1 MTTVSSVQPW
11 QLRELN
17 QSGIR
22 RLKLVDATSLLYVPG
37 VGLVPQK
44 SFEFFEFIFPAD
56 LSCQASF
63 ERKVTESL
71 SGYWSQLVSYSL
83 PHLSDELAQWVG
95 AKEKT
100 QWCVLT
106 EDYNGVPRMFGGMFE
121 GLNLAFQGNTG
132 SGPKDVNPLT
142 FSFSGDQLAPYIYL
156 ASYEDS
162 VLFPAGGFSYGF
174 SIGFNS

>member
-22 RLKLVDATSLLYVPG
+22 RLKLVEADALLYLPP

-44 SFEFFEFIFPAD
+44 SFEFFEFIFPVD
-56 LSCQASF
+56 IPCQASF
-63 ERKVTESL
+63 EKKVTESL
-71 SGYWSQLVSYSL
+71 SGYWSQAVSYSL
-83 PHLSDELAQWVG
+83 PHLSDELTHWVE
-95 AKEKT
+95 ANKTT

-106 EDYNGVPRMFGGMFE
+106 EDYNGVARMFGGMSE
-121 GLNLAFQGNTG
+121 GLNLAFQGSTG
-132 SGPKDVNPLT
+132 TGPKDANPLS

-156 ASYEDS
+156 PSYEDS